1 MTMICIDGVPMPKDC
16 HECDSFGISDLFGI
30 KCPCYEDR
38 NKYDFEKRPE
48 RCPLYDTDDLK

>member
-1 MTMICIDGVPMPKDC
+1 MPKDC
-16 HECDSFGISDLFGI
+16 HECGSFGIPDLFGI

-48 RCPLYDTDDLK
+48 GCPLYDTDDLK